1 MVILEKHIYAGVLDL
16 EYRTVLKTVARK
28 GLRDRSPS
36 HAPLGSNTNEMGIA
50 RIWFWWLPYLSIIY
64 TMSKL
69 YRLLMG
75 NTKDEGDRSAS

>member
-1 MVILEKHIYAGVLDL
+1 MVILKPHYAGVLEL

-36 HAPLGSNTNEMGIA
+36 PAPLGSNTNEMGIA

-75 NTKDEGDRSAS
+75 NAKDEGDRSAS